1 MILKINLKYGKKII
15 NVDLYSND
23 WVEAGKKMASQFR
36 LDEKYS
42 RVIFQKVNKALSVSK
57 DIFNCSMDSY
67 TYKQISDLIEINEI
81 RNNID
86 YYIPNK
92 KKSKSVK
99 CKTLINRYKD
109 NDIMLNLCDIKK
121 TANLNNSF

>member
-1 MILKINLKYGKKII
+1 
-15 NVDLYSND
+15 
-23 WVEAGKKMASQFR
+23 MASQFR
-36 LDEKYS
+36 LDEKYL
-42 RVIFQKVNKALSVSK
+42 RVIFQKVNKALSISK

-99 CKTLINRYKD
+99 CITLINRYKD